1 MDDNKINNKAMVT
14 LLSRFAGTLVGQF
27 KLDEVVDQLGV
38 DMQEVLDVQGAGV
51 MVGDDDDNL
60 HFITTSAGTLAEL
73 ERLQLELQ
81 EGPCLLAYQ
90 TGQHIEV
97 ADLSTDPR
105 FPEFGLKAI
114 DAGMC
119 AVYSFPMTIDG
130 QVIGATNLY
139 RDEPGR
145 LTPVQREAGQTLA
158 YVATMYVRNA
168 KDSADRDL
176 MTRGLQDALSNRAH
190 LEQAKGY
197 LMHAHDVKAATAY
210 EMIRSYARPR
220 RIKVRELAE
229 EILRGTVDVAD
240 GWGKPS

>member
-1 MDDNKINNKAMVT
+1 MDDNNIDNEAMVT

-27 KLDEVVDQLGV
+27 SLDEVLAQLGV
-38 DMQEVLDVQGAGV
+38 DMRKVLDVQGAGV

-60 HFITTSAGTLAEL
+60 HFITTSGGTLAEL
-73 ERLQLELQ
+73 ERLQLELE

-97 ADLSTDPR
+97 PDLSDDPR
-105 FPEFGLKAI
+105 FPRFGSKAI
-114 DAGMC
+114 QAGLL

-130 QVIGATNLY
+130 DVIGATNLY
-139 RDEPGR
+139 RNEPGR

-158 YVATMYVRNA
+158 FVATSYVRNA
-168 KDSADRDL
+168 RDSADRDL
-176 MTRGLQDALSNRAH
+176 MTKGLQDALSNRAH

-197 LMHAHDVKAATAY
+197 LMHAHAVKATTAY

-220 RIKVRELAE
+220 RVKVRELAE
-229 EILRGTVDVAD
+229 EILRGAVDVAD
-240 GWGKPS
+240 GWDKPA